1 MKITTN
7 QVSHDVVVEN
17 EKKQQITFKIDPSD
31 MVQMA
36 LFGRVFNT
44 FETLRKFELPK
55 DEEFTVMLKAIEE
68 MALLFKQVKVQL
80 DEATGIKIS
89 ELVFINSNSILLYE
103 QFFEQLA
110 TEIEKAGV
118 KVKDYVAQRR
128 KEMLL
133 NDHKDT
139 L

>member
-1 MKITTN
+1 M
-7 QVSHDVVVEN
+7 SHEVVVEN

-36 LFGRVFNT
+36 SFGRVFDT

-55 DEEFTVMLKAIEE
+55 DEEFNVMLKAIEE
-68 MALLFKQVKVQL
+68 MALLFNKVKVQL

-89 ELVFINSNSILLYE
+89 ELVFMNSNSILLYE
-103 QFFEQLA
+103 QFFEQLS

-118 KVKDYVAQRR
+118 KVKDYVAKRR
-128 KEMLL
+128 QEMLL